1 MVRAK
6 VLENPYGSGPGLYR
20 SSPKPSEKSHERTS
34 QTPEHQ
40 VTHCHVD
47 EGHCRGTTPRVSG
60 ATACTSRLIR
70 AHIRRCPDHLR
81 KSKLMYANRRG

>member
-47 EGHCRGTTPRVSG
+47 EGSLPTVQQSHVSG
-60 ATACTSRLIR
+60 ARR
-70 AHIRRCPDHLR
+70 ALR
-81 KSKLMYANRRG
+81 VS